1 MPATLGWTAE
11 IEEAL
16 IIPRLV
22 KLLVF
27 RNSAD
32 CFCETIPLQGK
43 LSCLVN
49 MLDDTTHGFGI
60 QIGRVGSPTAVG
72 AAWVHR
78 LQFRFDEIC
87 KCVRHSYST
96 RCRRCQVEDR
106 SVIGFPKTALAVA
119 SKRSLSTLA
128 FPSHEGVR
136 QFHAPVR
143 RPSQHA

>member
-1 MPATLGWTAE
+1 MSGAAGRSAE

-49 MLDDTTHGFGI
+49 MLDDTRHGFGL
-60 QIGRVGSPTAVG
+60 QIGALVPPQLTAPLG
-72 AAWVHR
+72 FTDCNFA
-78 LQFRFDEIC
+78 
-87 KCVRHSYST
+87 ST
-96 RCRRCQVEDR
+96 RFANACVTH
-106 SVIGFPKTALAVA
+106 TALAA
-119 SKRSLSTLA
+119 AGARLKI
-128 FPSHEGVR
+128 
-136 QFHAPVR
+136 APLLVFR
-143 RPSQHA
+143 KQRWLLPRNDPFQH

>member
-1 MPATLGWTAE
+1 MAKQVKAKHKSRKGREITKATTIVCYSLYRQSAE

-60 QIGRVGSPTAVG
+60 QIGALVPPQLTAPLG
-72 AAWVHR
+72 FTACNFA
-78 LQFRFDEIC
+78 
-87 KCVRHSYST
+87 ST
-96 RCRRCQVEDR
+96 R
-106 SVIGFPKTALAVA
+106 FANP
-119 SKRSLSTLA
+119 
-128 FPSHEGVR
+128 
-136 QFHAPVR
+136 
-143 RPSQHA
+143 

>member
-1 MPATLGWTAE
+1 MSRAAGRPAE

-60 QIGRVGSPTAVG
+60 QIGALVPPQLTAPLG
-72 AAWVHR
+72 FTACNFA
-78 LQFRFDEIC
+78 
-87 KCVRHSYST
+87 ST
-96 RCRRCQVEDR
+96 R
-106 SVIGFPKTALAVA
+106 FANP
-119 SKRSLSTLA
+119 
-128 FPSHEGVR
+128 
-136 QFHAPVR
+136 
-143 RPSQHA
+143 